1 MQCHA
6 KGNISLFE
14 VASPTLQLRPLTSK
28 PRSHQT
34 RRKFFTCQTVH
45 FPRRLSTLSRNS
57 FDASVETI
65 ELYVQSVLPFYL
77 TRAWTG
83 DPFSVNA
90 AEGCCNRLLV
100 AFLKTD
106 SKSKYTKRKFKCRS
120 LRIIIL
126 KNGSRFPWCR
136 KHLDGGVLQ
145 RLCYHHTSTV
155 GWTRRVAS
163 EQTPCSYFLLQWR
176 RGNTGLCLSC
186 LLPEPL
192 IAIWLASA
200 LISSSSS
207 STHARTCTH
216 GGAAASLT
224 DSIIK
229 KNKKV
234 IVHFIFLT
242 KSFNRWGGKK

>member
-1 MQCHA
+1 MPKATFLYLKLLPLLCSYGLSPVSRVHTKHVA
-6 KGNISLFE
+6 NSSRVKLCISRE
-14 VASPTLQLRPLTSK
+14 D
-28 PRSHQT
+28 
-34 RRKFFTCQTVH
+34 
-45 FPRRLSTLSRNS
+45 SRHCRATS
-57 FDASVETI
+57 FDASVDTI
-65 ELYVQSVLPFYL
+65 ELYVRSVLPFYL

-136 KHLDGGVLQ
+136 KHLDSGVLQ

-163 EQTPCSYFLLQWR
+163 KQTPCSYFLLQWR
-176 RGNTGLCLSC
+176 WCNTGLCLSC